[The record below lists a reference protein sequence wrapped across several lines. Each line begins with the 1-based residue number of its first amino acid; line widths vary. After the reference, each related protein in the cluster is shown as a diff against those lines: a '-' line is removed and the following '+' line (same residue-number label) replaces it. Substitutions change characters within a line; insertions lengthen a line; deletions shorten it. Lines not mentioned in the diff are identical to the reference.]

1 MLLRHRSS
9 EDRNQGLSTIPCEDA
24 KGEERVC
31 KYSVGETCLTPNL
44 FQVWGTR
51 NNASDEIDFADIGYE
66 VGFVGLF
73 QQLADGGAAFVAVV
87 DGPVVDVHADELVG

>member
-44 FQVWGTR
+44 FQVWGTLPDPTYPFIVTQM
-51 NNASDEIDFADIGYE
+51 A
-66 VGFVGLF
+66 
-73 QQLADGGAAFVAVV
+73 
-87 DGPVVDVHADELVG
+87 